1 MPWRWFRHV
10 VMRPDVS
17 RYDQL
22 VGGASPLEGESRE
35 FDPRSTHERGFWF
48 LEVVI
53 RSAGIPPSHA
63 GGRELESQHA
73 PARNSKGLGLHP
85 RPFSFWLCHGHRLL
99 AKQTAGASGLH
110 SSIINPVVDSK
121 ESMVEDACLERGP
134 AIGEEYPNHSLTGL
148 RSLL

>member
-17 RYDQL
+17 RYDKL

-35 FDPRSTHERGFWF
+35 FDPLSTHERGFWL

-53 RSAGIPPSHA
+53 QSAGIPPSHA

-99 AKQTAGASGLH
+99 AEKWPGPPVSTPASSTPSWTARNPWWKTLTLRESPPSVKDAR
-110 SSIINPVVDSK
+110 IIP
-121 ESMVEDACLERGP
+121 
-134 AIGEEYPNHSLTGL
+134 
-148 RSLL
+148 